1 MLLIAHRAGT
11 DRYPEQTMAAGAFSL
26 SEGAD
31 FAEFDVRYTKD
42 SNVPVICHDENAKRL
57 FGIDKRISDMT
68 LDEFL
73 ALKRINDST
82 ISPFSLD
89 DLFSAGIRN
98 VLLHLKC
105 TYREYGPLL
114 GVIRK
119 HNAENT
125 VVLGIQEPEG
135 NAVVRAY
142 DSRIRILAF
151 MHEKGNLDDF
161 LSTSCDFIRLW
172 EPWLDDESV
181 RRIHEAG
188 KGIWVMSGTPGTVG
202 YTDFRNLLKWKEMGI
217 DGVLINEII
226 KAKAV
231 LGDAR

>member
-1 MLLIAHRAGT
+1 M
-11 DRYPEQTMAAGAFSL
+11 
-26 SEGAD
+26 
-31 FAEFDVRYTKD
+31 
-42 SNVPVICHDENAKRL
+42 ICLRL
-57 FGIDKRISDMT
+57 W
-68 LDEFL
+68 
-73 ALKRINDST
+73 
-82 ISPFSLD
+82 
-89 DLFSAGIRN
+89 
-98 VLLHLKC
+98 
-105 TYREYGPLL
+105 
-114 GVIRK
+114 
-119 HNAENT
+119 
-125 VVLGIQEPEG
+125 EPEG

-217 DGVLINEII
+217 DGVLSNEII

-231 LGDAR
+231 IGDAR

>member
-82 ISPFSLD
+82 ISPFTLD
-89 DLFSAGIRN
+89 DLFPQVS
-98 VLLHLKC
+98 
-105 TYREYGPLL
+105 
-114 GVIRK
+114 
-119 HNAENT
+119 
-125 VVLGIQEPEG
+125 
-135 NAVVRAY
+135 
-142 DSRIRILAF
+142 
-151 MHEKGNLDDF
+151 
-161 LSTSCDFIRLW
+161 
-172 EPWLDDESV
+172 
-181 RRIHEAG
+181 
-188 KGIWVMSGTPGTVG
+188 
-202 YTDFRNLLKWKEMGI
+202 EMYCCI
-217 DGVLINEII
+217 
-226 KAKAV
+226 
-231 LGDAR
+231 